1 MGWWRRDFLWR
12 RGWGNG
18 GDGGR
23 FGWGE
28 GFAGVKAFGPR
39 GDFVK
44 GVIELGDR
52 IGEDAEF
59 FGIEIALGFDF
70 DDSELVD
77 EHPC

>member
-1 MGWWRRDFLWR
+1 M
-12 RGWGNG
+12 
-18 GDGGR
+18 
-23 FGWGE
+23 
-28 GFAGVKAFGPR
+28 KAFGPR
-39 GDFVK
+39 SDFVK